1 MRAPSSAQAT
11 RESNANVQTK
21 DDRLEREIAWAIV
34 RKYRCRA
41 RQLVLVEQQS
51 KSEDCDSKAQR
62 VRLGT
67 EDALKLD
74 AQWARQ
80 FNF

>member
-1 MRAPSSAQAT
+1 MQA
-11 RESNANVQTK
+11 K

-34 RKYRCRA
+34 RKYGRRA
-41 RQLVLVEQQS
+41 RQLVLIERQIKS
-51 KSEDCDSKAQR
+51 KNCDSEAAPL
-62 VRLGT
+62 RLVT

-74 AQWARQ
+74 TQWARQ